1 MSAQG
6 DGEDSQ
12 AIKTIIKGH
21 NNTIAVLGGKTFLK
35 RSEICLKWEINQFFF
50 NFPLCNFLKNG

>member
-21 NNTIAVLGGKTFLK
+21 NNTIAMLGGKTFLK
-35 RSEICLKWEINQFFF
+35 RSEMFKVGNQ
-50 NFPLCNFLKNG
+50 PVFLQFSTL